1 MRIKKKM
8 KKSRPCLEKKK
19 ENREWKI
26 NEFVCFRNS
35 KQTKFRQ
42 NIKEESL
49 LKRCW
54 ELMRGYHGVHD
65 IPS

>member
-1 MRIKKKM
+1 MFR
-8 KKSRPCLEKKK
+8 KKK